1 MVVETIGVG
10 PSMSVGQRYT
20 ERAGEGS
27 RRVVL
32 QYLAASLCRLHQG
45 VWQTDCTDV
54 RHLSGCPAGEG
65 GVPEVALLELEKARH
80 RLSSKRATECDLWQF
95 KRHSSLGE
103 ADWQLL
109 IYGYETAFGSAIKG
123 LRS

>member
-1 MVVETIGVG
+1 MVVETNGVG
-10 PSMSVGQRYT
+10 PSLTFGQRYT
-20 ERAGEGS
+20 EQAGEGG
-27 RRVVL
+27 RHVVL
-32 QYLAASLCRLHQG
+32 QYLAASLCRQQQG
-45 VWQTDCTDV
+45 GWLPDCPDV

-65 GVPEVALLELEKARH
+65 GVLAVALLELEKTRH

-109 IYGYETAFGSAIKG
+109 IYVYETAFGSAIKG